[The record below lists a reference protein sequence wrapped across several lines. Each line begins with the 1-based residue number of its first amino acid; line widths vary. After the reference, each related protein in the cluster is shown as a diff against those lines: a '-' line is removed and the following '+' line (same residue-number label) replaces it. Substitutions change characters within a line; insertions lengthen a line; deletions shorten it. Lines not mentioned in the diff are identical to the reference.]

1 MSLQAIEAA
10 VRTPAPSNAAWQVR
24 MILAYHHN
32 AQTGRCFP
40 SYERMAEETGLAKSS
55 VVRGIKELAAAGQIE
70 VVKGRRAGTFNAPNS
85 YKLLFLTHE
94 KLVAEKERRSGYD
107 RRTTRPKQEP
117 SPSTLRSEGESAP
130 KRKRSQRRAVQR
142 RMTPDWT
149 PSKDLL
155 VKARGLGFTEPE
167 IQRIIED
174 FRDYYIGRGEIS
186 AQWGNDF
193 SRWLRNQ
200 VTFKEDRNA
209 KEERRAAADARA
221 GRRNP
226 SAGDSLA
233 GFYASVTADPGGRGG
248 REGGGS
254 DGSP

>member
-85 YKLLFLTHE
+85 YKLLFLTHQGLLE
-94 KLVAEKERRSGYD
+94 KTRRKSAD
-107 RRTTRPKQEP
+107 DVPATRPDREP
-117 SPSTLRSEGESAP
+117 STSTLRSEVESP
-130 KRKRSQRRAVQR
+130 RKRKRSQRRALKT
-142 RMTPDWT
+142 RMTADWR
-149 PSKDLL
+149 PSKEL
-155 VKARGLGFTEPE
+155 VKKADELGFTASE
-167 IQRIIED
+167 IERMIQD
-174 FRDYYIGRGEIS
+174 FRDWYIGRGEIS

-193 SRWLRNQ
+193 SRWMRTQ
-200 VTFKEDRNA
+200 IDRKEEKRAQD
-209 KEERRAAADARA
+209 ERRAAADAAR
-221 GRRNP
+221 GRKP

-233 GFYASVTADPGGRGG
+233 GFHASIVGGLGKGGGRGH
-248 REGGGS
+248 GGG
-254 DGSP
+254 DGSA